1 MVLYGRVALTSC
13 STSLSPLTCVLH
25 EGGIRGS
32 DCEDPQLSRVAG
44 VSQLVAASTDSGRE
58 SMLSAAVSD
67 HASASENR
75 RRMTKELYGKI

>member
-1 MVLYGRVALTSC
+1 VVLTSC
-13 STSLSPLTCVLH
+13 NTSLSLLTCVLH

-44 VSQLVAASTDSGRE
+44 VSQVVVASTDSGRE

-67 HASASENR
+67 QASVR
-75 RRMTKELYGKI
+75 RIQDHEVFNTTQQLKGKNG